1 MQQYILALTI
11 TPLLFAIVLPFNSI
25 RVRNISTYLLVAF
38 LSFISISVFLN
49 NEVIQLHLSD
59 TIHTLFLVLDF
70 ILLGYFIHQGIKH
83 KSKWVIT
90 LAVVQT
96 ILFIFFLQI
105 PASINSYDMIVDK
118 VSAAMLLVVNI
129 IGGIII
135 IYSLK
140 YIQSEDMKDC
150 KKNLFISILFF
161 FIAVMNLLVTTN
173 NIEIFF
179 LCFELTTLCSYLLIR
194 FRGDEV
200 AMDNGL
206 RALWMNQI
214 GGVAIVIS
222 LILSVY
228 YYETYYF
235 DMLLTNSDHLF
246 LLPLSFLIVS
256 AFVKGASIP
265 FDKWLL
271 GAMVAPTPVS
281 AILHSATMVKIA
293 PFLLLKISFALSSFL
308 SFLIILFGTFI
319 FMAAS
324 IMALNKDFF
333 KEILGLSTI
342 ALLGLM
348 MAVAAVGTPQAIDIC
363 IVLIVF
369 HALSKALLFLQ
380 AGIVEKV
387 YHLKYLKDIDSLVSK
402 SKLVVFFII
411 IGFASLTLPPFGPF
425 IGKFATIEIFSSK
438 LQDDILFIFPLLFT
452 LMGSVFLTLLYFKV
466 VTKLLTTSKN
476 NKNEIEEDI
485 PYTYIFT
492 SSILTIL
499 MILGVYQAYVY
510 KFLGEL
516 ELYIASAIFVSTFLL
531 LYLTKF
537 KNVDITKEYNCAEK
551 SDISLGM
558 FYFPLTLKYQ
568 KLFSF
573 IAVLL
578 IVSIIIGGI

>member
-348 MAVAAVGTPQAIDIC
+348 MAVAAVGTPQAIDVC